1 MIMHQWND
9 SGIILSVSRYG
20 EQSAI
25 VRLLTEHHGVQP
37 GMVKGVF
44 STKSRGV
51 FQPGNLVHAHWQARL
66 EEQLGTMRCELLTSI
81 TAQLLSVPL
90 ALRLINAATALVLAC
105 VPERIVE
112 RNIFIFLRQ
121 LIDKIYQNNEKESQ
135 LYAYALL
142 EYTLLQELGFGL
154 DLRECAA
161 TGITERE
168 RLVYVSPKSGRAV
181 CIEAGE
187 PYKDKM
193 LALPAFLRDGESTR
207 DMRQMLDALALTGY
221 FLESWVLHPEGRKMP
236 EARQELLAYA
246 GTGKA

>member
-1 MIMHQWND
+1 MHQWDD

-25 VRLLTEHHGVQP
+25 VRLLTEHHGIQP

-44 STKSRGV
+44 SKKSRGI

-66 EEQLGTMRCELLTSI
+66 EEQLGTMRCELLTSV
-81 TAQLLSVPL
+81 TAQLLSEPL
-90 ALRLINAATALVLAC
+90 ALRLVNAATAVVSAC

-112 RNIFIFLRQ
+112 KGIFLCFSE
-121 LIDKIYQNNEKESQ
+121 LIVKIHQSDNICKQ
-135 LYAYALL
+135 LYTYALL

-161 TGITERE
+161 TGATERE
-168 RLVYVSPKSGRAV
+168 KLVYVSPKSGRAV
-181 CIEAGE
+181 CAEAGE
-187 PYKDKM
+187 PYKNKM
-193 LALPAFLRDGESTR
+193 LALPAFLRDGESTT
-207 DMRQMLDALALTGY
+207 DMRQILDALALTGY

-236 EARQELLAYA
+236 EARQELLVCVKM
-246 GTGKA
+246 GKPNI